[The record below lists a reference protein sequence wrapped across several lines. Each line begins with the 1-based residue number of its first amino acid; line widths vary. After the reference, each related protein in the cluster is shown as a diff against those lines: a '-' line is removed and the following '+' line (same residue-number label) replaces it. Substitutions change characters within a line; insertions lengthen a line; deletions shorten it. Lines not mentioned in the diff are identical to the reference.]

1 MNGGRSHSTGRL
13 PVIALL
19 TIALV
24 ATGFTRH
31 FAAER
36 RNSERTLGG
45 AVVSGGAGGSRAAQ
59 LSRMNSFALA
69 LLLGGLRGPLV
80 MVLWSTS
87 ESQKSERNLED
98 FDTKVEWIRML
109 QPEFDTV
116 QIFQIWNK
124 AYNISVQMAS
134 LSNKYLTII
143 DAIDYA
149 HRVDVER
156 PDSINI
162 IYAIGSVYGDKLGDS
177 AEKQYYGRRVREESL
192 PHPQR
197 QKLAEND
204 PGYRRLQLD
213 PVLDERGMVLAKY
226 LKPSGITPL
235 VDPEHPEDVYDG
247 SELPF
252 LKRFE
257 PYPYGVSP
265 WGFAYNYR
273 KRAQLLQRL
282 AHQKHA
288 QLSEPVTDSRPG
300 ADLKKWGEAEWDL
313 GRRLELQAF
322 NHPMPAERIEMEPL
336 TENLDLQTTVND
348 AQKAKLQ
355 QAIFSYNMAD
365 RVWTEADAEYIEHLK
380 RYKANL
386 QIYESHRDEM
396 MAERQLV
403 SGDRDYLMAMLA
415 APGDRD
421 ALIKSA
427 RQHYERA
434 LVRYSLCILK
444 YYMPNEEVVKATF
457 PDGETPRTLSTGWA
471 AKPDEME
478 PKNVLAVLGNSV
490 EMMRQGN
497 QPLAEEAIEYLTFLR
512 RADARLKHLQ

>member
-1 MNGGRSHSTGRL
+1 M
-13 PVIALL
+13 PVIVLL
-19 TIALV
+19 LVALV
-24 ATGFTRH
+24 ATAFTRQ
-31 FAAER
+31 FAAAR
-36 RNSERTLGG
+36 RSSDRRLGEATVG
-45 AVVSGGAGGSRAAQ
+45 GQSGGTKAAQ

-69 LLLGGLRGPLV
+69 LLLGGMRGPLV
-80 MVLWSTS
+80 MILWSTS

-177 AEKQYYGRRVREESL
+177 NEKQYYSRRVREESL

-213 PVLDERGMVLAKY
+213 PVLDENGFVLPKY
-226 LKPSGITPL
+226 LKSTGVKL
-235 VDPEHPEDVYDG
+235 VDKDNPDDVYDG

-252 LKRFE
+252 VKRFE
-257 PYPYGVSP
+257 PYPYGASP
-265 WGFAYNYR
+265 WAFAYNYR

-282 AHQKHA
+282 ANQKHA
-288 QLSEPVTDSRPG
+288 QLSEAVTDSRPG

-322 NHPMPAERIEMEPL
+322 DHPVPAERTEFEPL
-336 TENLDLQTTVND
+336 TAELDLQTPLNA
-348 AQKAKLQ
+348 AQKTKLE
-355 QAIFSYNMAD
+355 QAVYSYDLAD
-365 RVWTEADAEYIEHLK
+365 RLWAAADKEYIDHLN
-380 RYKANL
+380 RYKSNL

-396 MAERQLV
+396 MAERQLI
-403 SGDRDYLMAMLA
+403 SGDRDYLKAMLV
-415 APGDRD
+415 APNDRGP
-421 ALIKSA
+421 LLKSA
-427 RQHYERA
+427 RQHYDRA
-434 LVRYSLCILK
+434 VVHYALSILK
-444 YYMPNEEVVKATF
+444 YYVRDEGVVKAAF
-457 PDGETPRTLSTGWA
+457 PPGVTPQNFSTTMGA
-471 AKPDEME
+471 QANKISAKD
-478 PKNVLAVLGNSV
+478 VLAVLGKSV
-490 EMMRQGN
+490 DMMRQKD
-497 QPLAEEAIEYLTFLR
+497 QQLAEEAVEYLTFLR
-512 RADARLKHLQ
+512 RADARMKHLPQ